1 MSMEF
6 SRRSFLKY
14 SALTAVAVAGS
25 GLLSGCELFGT
36 NQPVGK
42 AGDTLSL
49 EGAHKLENPVYTP
62 LTSTLTCDL
71 TIKCTSKNGLSLRPE
86 RFEVVVTSADGK
98 TTTTYNPL
106 GTKNNAVKLTQAYG
120 VINKGETKTSQL
132 VVEGITIQKDDTV
145 AVKFWPRNFATVTG
159 DPYQD
164 IYATW
169 VLQNTAKKIDT
180 ITTV

>member
-25 GLLSGCELFGT
+25 GLLSGCELFGS
-36 NQPVGK
+36 NQPIGK

-49 EGAHKLENPVYTP
+49 EGSHKLENPVYTVS
-62 LTSTLTCDL
+62 TKTLTCDL
-71 TIKCTSKNGLSLRPE
+71 TIKCTSTNGLYLRPDF
-86 RFEVVVTSADGK
+86 FEVTVTSADGK
-98 TTTTYNPL
+98 TTTTYNAL
-106 GTKNNAVKLTQAYG
+106 GQVNNGVKLSQTYN
-120 VINKGETKTSQL
+120 VINKNETRTSQL
-132 VVEGITIQKDDTV
+132 IVEGITFEATDTV
-145 AVKFWPRNFATVTG
+145 SVRYWPRKYATATA

-169 VLQNTAKKIDT
+169 VLQNAEKKINT
-180 ITTV
+180 IKTV

>member
-49 EGAHKLENPVYTP
+49 EGSHKLENPVYTAS
-62 LTSTLTCDL
+62 TKTLTCDL
-71 TIKCTSKNGLSLRPE
+71 TIKCTSTNGLYLRPDF
-86 RFEVVVTSADGK
+86 FEVTVTSADGK
-98 TTTTYNPL
+98 TTTTYNAL
-106 GTKNNAVKLTQAYG
+106 GQVNNGVKLSQTYN
-120 VINKGETKTSQL
+120 VINKNETRTSQL
-132 VVEGITIQKDDTV
+132 IVEGITFEAMDTV
-145 AVKFWPRNFATVTG
+145 SVRYWPRKYATATA

-169 VLQNTAKKIDT
+169 VLQNAEKKIDT
-180 ITTV
+180 IKTV